1 MVEKEDIRTRVE
13 AGIRQFNAAGASLLE
28 ALANVESLWFEDAV
42 ADLQECRSRLDEA
55 IDEYREAL
63 ELSERGL
70 ETGLIKEG
78 GEELDAE
85 YASPYETGE
94 RLFDHLRRK
103 ADLEELFYDDE
114 RAWRHLESAA
124 VTSDPLAGYTRLVTF
139 VSRVRNLVDGL
150 LTDIERGEPEQHL
163 LYSGWRAMATYM
175 RTKNFSQM
183 LEFANRE
190 TRSI

>member
-28 ALANVESLWFEDAV
+28 ALASVESLWFEDAV
-42 ADLQECRSRLDEA
+42 ADLEECRRHLGQA
-55 IDEYREAL
+55 IDEYQEAL
-63 ELSERGL
+63 ELSEKGL
-70 ETGLIKEG
+70 DTGLIKEG
-78 GEELDAE
+78 GEELTTE

-103 ADLEELFYDDE
+103 ADLEDLFYDDE
-114 RAWRHLESAA
+114 QAWRHLESAG
-124 VTSDPLAGYTRLVTF
+124 VMSDPLAGYTRLVTF

-163 LYSGWRAMATYM
+163 LYSGWRAMAAYM
-175 RTKNFSQM
+175 RAKNFSQM